1 MTLRHCLATGVDT
14 RAMAEYPVNL
24 DGERSLEDRNAAE
37 LRRACQKACY
47 VAPMHHPAR
56 DLEIRSALQVGP
68 ADNWKDA
75 ASKVSFLLGRFA
87 QTPQGQEERI
97 QKLIQ
102 RALSDVARLI
112 KREERKSE

>member
-1 MTLRHCLATGVDT
+1 M
-14 RAMAEYPVNL
+14 RAMAENLVNL
-24 DGERSLEDRNAAE
+24 DGERSREDRNAAE
-37 LRRACQKACY
+37 LRRACQKACN

-56 DLEIRSALQVGP
+56 DLELRSALQEGP

-75 ASKVSFLLGRFA
+75 ASKARFLLGRFA

-102 RALSDVARLI
+102 RALCDFARLI